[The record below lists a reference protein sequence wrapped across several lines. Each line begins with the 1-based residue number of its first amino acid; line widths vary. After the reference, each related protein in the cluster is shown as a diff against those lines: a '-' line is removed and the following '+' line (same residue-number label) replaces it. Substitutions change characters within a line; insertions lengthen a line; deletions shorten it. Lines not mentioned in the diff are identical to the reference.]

1 MQHVAQAATH
11 PTIALANA
19 KTIQN
24 KQYNKISPVCAA
36 INLATMVKACKARQ
50 RCRYM
55 MGTTKLAINAHA
67 RTKRIITNTN
77 AAIADI
83 TYTSSVRRKSPF
95 RIAGSTSGNESSPA
109 RINRPKRINN
119 EKRK

>member
-11 PTIALANA
+11 PTTALANA

-36 INLATMVKACKARQ
+36 INLVTTVKASNARQ

-55 MGTTKLAINAHA
+55 MGTMKLAINAHA
-67 RTKRIITNTN
+67 RTKTIIANIH
-77 AAIADI
+77 AASADI
-83 TYTSSVRRKSPF
+83 RYTS
-95 RIAGSTSGNESSPA
+95 
-109 RINRPKRINN
+109 
-119 EKRK
+119 

>member
-11 PTIALANA
+11 PTIAVAKA

-24 KQYNKISPVCAA
+24 KQYSKISPVCAA
-36 INLATMVKACKARQ
+36 INLVTIMNACEARQ

-55 MGTTKLAINAHA
+55 MGTMKLAINAHA
-67 RTKRIITNTN
+67 RTKRIITNIH

-83 TYTSSVRRKSPF
+83 RYT
-95 RIAGSTSGNESSPA
+95 
-109 RINRPKRINN
+109 
-119 EKRK
+119 